1 MSSQSQFPS
10 QSQSKSQALVHHLL
24 ALQLET
30 SDDAIEDAQSLLDL
44 GLDPLDLVLFVLRLE
59 EFSGGDDEFP
69 LLGLGRAETVGDLVA
84 LVDVWCHATLM
95 PWCGGE
101 GPRSSSAA

>member
-1 MSSQSQFPS
+1 MSCHTQP
-10 QSQSKSQALVHHLL
+10 LVHHLI

-30 SDDAIEDAQSLLDL
+30 KDEAIEDAQSLDEL

-59 EFSGGDDEFP
+59 ELAGGNDEFP
-69 LLGLGRAETVGDLVA
+69 LLGLDRAQTVGDLVA
-84 LVDVWCHATLM
+84 LVDVWCNATL
-95 PWCGGE
+95 PTW

>member
-1 MSSQSQFPS
+1 MKKMMNTVSRSQT
-10 QSQSKSQALVHHLL
+10 LVHHLL
-24 ALQLET
+24 ALQLQT
-30 SDDAIEDAQSLLDL
+30 SDEAIDDAQSLDDL

-59 EFSGGDDEFP
+59 ELAGGDEEFP
-69 LLGLGRAETVGDLVA
+69 LLGLDRAETVGDVVA

-101 GPRSSSAA
+101 RSPSSSAA